1 MKHFFKDK
9 KKMIFLSVLILVVLA
24 ACSSPR
30 DPETGEILAH
40 KLIGLD
46 TTFGSQLDLGLF
58 DGIIVWP
65 IAQLINLV
73 AKYSDAG
80 IAITVVTMLLQ
91 AVTSVFSIKAQVSSQ
106 KMQMLQPEM
115 QRIQQKYEGKTDDRS
130 KMAMA
135 QEMQQLYKKYDI
147 NPFGSILTMF
157 LQFPLILGM
166 WQGSQRAQAV
176 VEGSFL
182 GINLTNTPGWGISNG
197 QWTYVLIF
205 VLMIIFQFVS
215 FKFPQWQ
222 QKQREKNSKV
232 KRKEY
237 ANPKKNSGLMGGMNM
252 MMYGNILII
261 GFLAFSWPISMSFYW
276 LVSSVARVIQNIII
290 NKYFIK
296 D

>member
-290 NKYFIK
+290 NKYFIN

>member
-73 AKYSDAG
+73 AQYSDAG

>member
-1 MKHFFKDK
+1 
-9 KKMIFLSVLILVVLA
+9 MIFLSVLILVVLA

>member
-73 AKYSDAG
+73 AQYSDAG

-115 QRIQQKYEGKTDDRS
+115 QRISKNMRGK
-130 KMAMA
+130 
-135 QEMQQLYKKYDI
+135 
-147 NPFGSILTMF
+147 
-157 LQFPLILGM
+157 
-166 WQGSQRAQAV
+166 
-176 VEGSFL
+176 
-182 GINLTNTPGWGISNG
+182 
-197 QWTYVLIF
+197 
-205 VLMIIFQFVS
+205 LMIA
-215 FKFPQWQ
+215 
-222 QKQREKNSKV
+222 
-232 KRKEY
+232 RKWRWRRRCSSY
-237 ANPKKNSGLMGGMNM
+237 IRSM
-252 MMYGNILII
+252 
-261 GFLAFSWPISMSFYW
+261 ISIP
-276 LVSSVARVIQNIII
+276 LVPS
-290 NKYFIK
+290 
-296 D
+296 

>member
-276 LVSSVARVIQNIII
+276 LVSSIARVIQNIII

>member
-1 MKHFFKDK
+1 
-9 KKMIFLSVLILVVLA
+9 
-24 ACSSPR
+24 
-30 DPETGEILAH
+30 
-40 KLIGLD
+40 
-46 TTFGSQLDLGLF
+46 
-58 DGIIVWP
+58 
-65 IAQLINLV
+65 
-73 AKYSDAG
+73 
-80 IAITVVTMLLQ
+80 
-91 AVTSVFSIKAQVSSQ
+91 
-106 KMQMLQPEM
+106 
-115 QRIQQKYEGKTDDRS
+115 
-130 KMAMA
+130 MA

-222 QKQREKNSKV
+222 QKQRKKNSKV

>member
-222 QKQREKNSKV
+222 QKQRKKNSKV

>member
-197 QWTYVLIF
+197 QWTYVSLC
-205 VLMIIFQFVS
+205 
-215 FKFPQWQ
+215 
-222 QKQREKNSKV
+222 
-232 KRKEY
+232 
-237 ANPKKNSGLMGGMNM
+237 
-252 MMYGNILII
+252 
-261 GFLAFSWPISMSFYW
+261 
-276 LVSSVARVIQNIII
+276 
-290 NKYFIK
+290 
-296 D
+296 